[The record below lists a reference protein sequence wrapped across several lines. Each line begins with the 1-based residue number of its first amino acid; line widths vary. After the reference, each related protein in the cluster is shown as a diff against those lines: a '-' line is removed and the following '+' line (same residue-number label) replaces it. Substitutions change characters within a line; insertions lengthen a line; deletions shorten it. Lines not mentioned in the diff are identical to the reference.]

1 MRVTWI
7 TALVG
12 SLALI
17 GFPGFSGFFS
27 KDAII
32 FAVDHTQRLGAEY
45 ASVLLT
51 LGVLVTAFY
60 SFRMYFLVFHGKER
74 MDEHTRHHLRESPW
88 VVTIPLILLAIPSVV
103 IGWMTAEPLLFG
115 DWFKN
120 AIYVAPQH
128 NVLDRLQEH
137 YFHGELGF
145 VLHGLTGF
153 PFWLAMGGLGLAA
166 YVYWY
171 RFAANP
177 RIEEH
182 LRIRFDWLYYI
193 LDRKYGFDDFNQ
205 MVFGSGGRGI
215 GKLLWKAGD
224 RGLIDGMLVNGS
236 AKTVGR
242 FAARIRTLQTG
253 YLYHYAIAMIVG
265 LVGLLTI
272 FVAL

>member
-1 MRVTWI
+1 
-7 TALVG
+7 
-12 SLALI
+12 
-17 GFPGFSGFFS
+17 
-27 KDAII
+27 
-32 FAVDHTQRLGAEY
+32 
-45 ASVLLT
+45 
-51 LGVLVTAFY
+51 
-60 SFRMYFLVFHGKER
+60 MYFLVFHGKER
-74 MDEHTRHHLRESPW
+74 MKEHTRHHLHESPW
-88 VVTIPLILLAIPSVV
+88 VVTVPLILLAIPSVAL
-103 IGWMTAEPLLFG
+103 GWLTARPLLLG
-115 DWFKN
+115 DWFKD

-128 NVLDRLQEH
+128 NVLEHLQEH
-137 YFHGELGF
+137 FHGELAF
-145 VLHGLTGF
+145 VLHGLIGL
-153 PFWLAMGGLGLAA
+153 PFWLAMTGLGLAA

-177 RIEEH
+177 RIEEF
-182 LRIRFDWLYYI
+182 LRIKFDWLYYI

-205 MVFGSGGRGI
+205 VVFGSGSQAIGR
-215 GKLLWKAGD
+215 LLWRAGD